1 MARVKSAADYLKQQG
16 VSIRENAST
25 FKTLTRMVELVEV
38 AKTSIEESDYDHL
51 GELLDETWKLKKSI
65 NKGISGNQIDEI
77 YEIAK
82 KNGAIGGK
90 LLGAGGAGFMLFIPK
105 SDSEERLLK
114 ALQNF
119 RHVPFKIENNGV
131 EIVFSKGDD

>member
-1 MARVKSAADYLKQQG
+1 
-16 VSIRENAST
+16 
-25 FKTLTRMVELVEV
+25 MVELVEV
-38 AKTSIEESDYDHL
+38 AKTSIEESEYDYL

-65 NKGISGNQIDEI
+65 NKEISGNQIDEI

-82 KNGAIGGK
+82 RNGAIGGK